1 MTPEPAR
8 PYEPSGVDPVL
19 FGAAGRIVATLHA
32 AGFTAYFAGGC
43 IRDLLLGRPVQDV
56 DIATDAV
63 PAEIQRLF
71 PDHRAVGA
79 QFGVILVK
87 LEGISFE
94 VATFRA
100 DLAYRDGRHPEG
112 IRFSTPAEDAR
123 RRDFTVNGLF
133 YDPRRR
139 VIIDYVG
146 GEADLAARCIRTIG
160 APDDRFSEDHLRLM
174 RAVRFAAGLEFT
186 IDAATWQSLRRLAPA
201 ILRVAPERI
210 REELLKALTR
220 RGADTA
226 LDLLERS
233 GLLAAVLPEAS
244 AMVGIPQPET
254 YHPEGDVFTHVQAM
268 FAAADYPLP
277 DALAMGI
284 LLHDIAKPPTF
295 RIRDRIRFHGHVELG
310 VDLSR
315 RIMERLR
322 FSREETERVCALV
335 ASHLQFMHVQEM
347 RPSRLKRFLR
357 MDDFDLHLELHRLDC
372 LASHGDLSSYDFCV
386 RKLAEIPAEVLKPP
400 RLVTGDDLV
409 AAGYAPGPLFGTILR
424 AVEDAQLNG
433 EIAAHDE
440 AMRWVGERW
449 GETSGK
455 DGGC

>member
-1 MTPEPAR
+1 MACESIR
-8 PYEPSGVDPVL
+8 LYEPTGADPVL
-19 FGAAGRIVATLHA
+19 FGAAAGIANALHA

-43 IRDLLLGRPVQDV
+43 IRDLLLGRPVQDI

-87 LEGISFE
+87 AENIPFE
-94 VATFRA
+94 VATFRS

-112 IRFSTPAEDAR
+112 IRFSSPQEDAQ

-139 VIIDYVG
+139 VILDYVG
-146 GEADLAARCIRTIG
+146 GESDLKARIIRTIG

-174 RAVRFAAGLEFT
+174 RAVRFAAALDFS
-186 IDAATWQSLRRLAPA
+186 IDDETWEALNRLAPM
-201 ILRVAPERI
+201 IRRIAPERI
-210 REELLKALTR
+210 REELLKCLTR
-220 RGADTA
+220 QGADTA

-233 GLLAAVLPEAS
+233 GLLAAILPEVS
-244 AMVGIPQPET
+244 AMVGIPQPEA
-254 YHPEGDVFTHVQAM
+254 YHPEGDVFTHVRAM
-268 FAAADYPLP
+268 YAAAAYPLP

-295 RIRDRIRFHGHVELG
+295 RIRDRIRFNGHVEQG
-310 VDLSR
+310 VALSR

-322 FSREETERVCALV
+322 FSREETGRVGELV
-335 ASHLQFMHVQEM
+335 AAHLQFMHVRDM

-357 MDDFDLHLELHRLDC
+357 MDNFDLHLELHRLDC
-372 LASHGDLSSYDFCV
+372 LGSHRLLDHHAFC
-386 RKLAEIPAEVLKPP
+386 REQLAALGTEAIRPP
-400 RLVTGDDLV
+400 PLVTGRDLIEL
-409 AAGYAPGPLFGTILR
+409 GLRPGPRFKAILHEIETLQLEDRLTTR
-424 AVEDAQLNG
+424 A
-433 EIAAHDE
+433 E
-440 AMRWVGERW
+440 ALDFVRRRHL
-449 GETSGK
+449 TPRA
-455 DGGC
+455 

>member
-87 LEGISFE
+87 QEGIPFE

-284 LLHDIAKPPTF
+284 LLHDIAKPPMF

-372 LASHGDLSSYDFCV
+372 LGSHRLLDHHTFCREQLAALGTAAISPPPLLSGRDLIGLGFQ
-386 RKLAEIPAEVLKPP
+386 
-400 RLVTGDDLV
+400 
-409 AAGYAPGPLFGTILR
+409 PGPLFKTILHE
-424 AVEDAQLNG
+424 VETLQL
-433 EIAAHDE
+433 EDRLTTREAALEHVRRRYL
-440 AMRWVGERW
+440 AAGL
-449 GETSGK
+449 
-455 DGGC
+455 

>member
-1 MTPEPAR
+1 MAPEPTR

-19 FGAAGRIVATLHA
+19 FGAAGRIVETLHA

-87 LEGISFE
+87 LEGILFE

-160 APDDRFSEDHLRLM
+160 VPDDRFGEDHLRLM

-186 IDAATWQSLRRLAPA
+186 IDAATWESLRRLAPA

-210 REELLKALTR
+210 REELLKGLTR
-220 RGADTA
+220 PGADIA

-233 GLLAAVLPEAS
+233 GLLAAILPEAS

-254 YHPEGDVFTHVQAM
+254 YHPEGDVFTHVRAM
-268 FAAADYPLP
+268 FAAANYPLP

-310 VDLSR
+310 VVLSR

-322 FSREETERVCALV
+322 FSREETERVSALV
-335 ASHLQFMHVQEM
+335 ASHLQFMHVRQM

-372 LASHGDLSSYDFCV
+372 LGSHRLLDHHAFCREQLAALGTAAISPPPLLTGADLIE
-386 RKLAEIPAEVLKPP
+386 LGLQ
-400 RLVTGDDLV
+400 
-409 AAGYAPGPLFGTILR
+409 PGPQFKTILHE
-424 AVEDAQLNG
+424 VETLQL
-433 EIAAHDE
+433 EDRLTTREAALEHVRRRYRS
-440 AMRWVGERW
+440 ARH
-449 GETSGK
+449 
-455 DGGC
+455 

>member
-1 MTPEPAR
+1 MPEPLR

-87 LEGISFE
+87 LDGIPFE

-174 RAVRFAAGLEFT
+174 RAVRFAAGLGFT
-186 IDAATWQSLRRLAPA
+186 IDTATWESLRRLAPA
-201 ILRVAPERI
+201 IHRVAPERI
-210 REELLKALTR
+210 REELLKGLTR

-233 GLLAAVLPEAS
+233 GLLAAILPEAS

-254 YHPEGDVFTHVQAM
+254 YHPEGDVFTHVRAM

-277 DALAMGI
+277 GALAMGI

-310 VDLSR
+310 VALSR

-322 FSREETERVCALV
+322 FAREETERVSALV

-372 LASHGDLSSYDFCV
+372 LGSHRLLDHHTFCREQLAALGTAAISPPPLLTGRDLIELGFQ
-386 RKLAEIPAEVLKPP
+386 
-400 RLVTGDDLV
+400 
-409 AAGYAPGPLFGTILR
+409 PGPQFKTILHE
-424 AVEDAQLNG
+424 VETLQL
-433 EIAAHDE
+433 EDRLTTREAALEHVRRRYRS
-440 AMRWVGERW
+440 AGH
-449 GETSGK
+449 
-455 DGGC
+455 

>member
-372 LASHGDLSSYDFCV
+372 LGSHRLLDHHTFCREQLAALGTAAISPPPLLSGRDLIELGFQ
-386 RKLAEIPAEVLKPP
+386 
-400 RLVTGDDLV
+400 
-409 AAGYAPGPLFGTILR
+409 PGPLFKTILHE
-424 AVEDAQLNG
+424 VETLQL
-433 EIAAHDE
+433 EDRLTTREAALEHVRRRYL
-440 AMRWVGERW
+440 AAGL
-449 GETSGK
+449 
-455 DGGC
+455 

>member
-1 MTPEPAR
+1 MAPEPLR

-19 FGAAGRIVATLHA
+19 FGTASRIVETLHA

-87 LEGISFE
+87 LEGIPFE

-112 IRFSTPAEDAR
+112 IRFSTPEEDAR

-186 IDAATWQSLRRLAPA
+186 IDAATWQSLRRLAPS

-210 REELLKALTR
+210 REELLKGLTR
-220 RGADTA
+220 RGAGTA

-233 GLLAAVLPEAS
+233 GLLAAILPEAS

-254 YHPEGDVFTHVQAM
+254 YHPEGDVFTHVRAM

-310 VDLSR
+310 IVLSR

-372 LASHGDLSSYDFCV
+372 LGSHRLLDHHTFCREQLAALGTAAISPPPLLSGRDLIALGFQ
-386 RKLAEIPAEVLKPP
+386 
-400 RLVTGDDLV
+400 
-409 AAGYAPGPLFGTILR
+409 PGPLFKTILDE
-424 AVEDAQLNG
+424 VETLQL
-433 EIAAHDE
+433 EDRLTTREAALEHVRRRYRS
-440 AMRWVGERW
+440 A
-449 GETSGK
+449 SH
-455 DGGC
+455 

>member
-8 PYEPSGVDPVL
+8 PYEPSGVDPAL
-19 FGAAGRIVATLHA
+19 FGAAGRIVETLHA

-43 IRDLLLGRPVQDV
+43 IRDLLLGRPVQDI

-87 LEGISFE
+87 LEGIPFE

-100 DLAYRDGRHPEG
+100 DLAYRDGRHPDG
-112 IRFSTPAEDAR
+112 IRFSSPEEDAR

-139 VIIDYVG
+139 VLIDYVG

-174 RAVRFAAGLEFT
+174 RAVRFAAGLGFEIEAGT
-186 IDAATWQSLRRLAPA
+186 WAAVRRLAPA

-210 REELLKALTR
+210 REELLKSLTR
-220 RGADTA
+220 RGADIA

-233 GLLAAVLPEAS
+233 GLLAAILPEAS

-254 YHPEGDVFTHVQAM
+254 YHPEGDVFTHVRAM

-310 VDLSR
+310 VIVSR

-322 FSREETERVCALV
+322 FSREETERVSALV

-372 LASHGDLSSYDFCV
+372 LGSHRLLDHHAFCRDQLAALGTAAINPPPLLTGRDLIELGFQ
-386 RKLAEIPAEVLKPP
+386 
-400 RLVTGDDLV
+400 
-409 AAGYAPGPLFGTILR
+409 PGPQFKTILHEIETLQL
-424 AVEDAQLNG
+424 EDRLTTR
-433 EIAAHDE
+433 EE
-440 AMRWVGERW
+440 ALEHVRRRYR
-449 GETSGK
+449 SA
-455 DGGC
+455 